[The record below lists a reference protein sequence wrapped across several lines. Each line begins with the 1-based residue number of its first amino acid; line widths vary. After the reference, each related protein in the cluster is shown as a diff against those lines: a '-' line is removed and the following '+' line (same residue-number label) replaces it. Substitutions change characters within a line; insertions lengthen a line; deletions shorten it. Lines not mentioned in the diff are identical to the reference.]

1 MDKTGADKTTE
12 LANVIKYVP
21 EANNWHFTID
31 NSNGELKANDVYVIV
46 LAGLYVDMSTGSQ
59 SPIFN
64 TQIPLILMEKLKL
77 LDTSAYGVM
86 VDQYLAMADPY
97 IQKHF
102 FDGSAIFFIV
112 FFMFFPGMMTAGNAA
127 MFILIPAAYWGM
139 AIFNVPISVLL
150 VSYWA
155 GLGIGIGNLLTMIEG
170 QNP

>member
-21 EANNWHFTID
+21 AANNWHFTID

-46 LAGLYVDMSTGSQ
+46 LAGLYVDMSTGGQ

-97 IQKHF
+97 IQ
-102 FDGSAIFFIV
+102 
-112 FFMFFPGMMTAGNAA
+112 
-127 MFILIPAAYWGM
+127 
-139 AIFNVPISVLL
+139 
-150 VSYWA
+150 
-155 GLGIGIGNLLTMIEG
+155 
-170 QNP
+170 